1 MRHEDSQ
8 SSLRS
13 HALLPE
19 DNQDP
24 RPGQGGDTGLTQLL
38 LTRGDG
44 YKIILNMSPL
54 SLLHVRHN

>member
-1 MRHEDSQ
+1 MRHEDSG
-8 SSLRS
+8 

-19 DNQDP
+19 DNLWPVQGWC
-24 RPGQGGDTGLTQLL
+24 RPAQLL

-54 SLLHVRHN
+54 SLQLLHVRHN